1 MKKKKR
7 SSAKKIK
14 NTEKRV
20 EKKER
25 KERGNGFSF
34 SLPEKTKRYLLS
46 ALSFLLAVVFV
57 FSFSGKAGAIG
68 NSLKSIFDALIGNV
82 IYIIPVI
89 CLIFAIILLK
99 DDESF
104 KEHKNSLIISTILLV
119 LSLSGIFALLELRNA
134 PDLVSEFV
142 WDNTGNGGW
151 LGYAFAWPLLKGF
164 DYIVTFALMGI
175 LLAVSLWIIAQPFRR
190 AIEEYEDEEDEEVK
204 VEVKEEKK
212 KLPILTLE
220 KIIPKRE
227 EPKVEEKK
235 EDKNLKTFEQKKQEN
250 KEYKYPPLDLLSKK
264 GGAPEGGDIT
274 YNSSVIK
281 RTLQT
286 FGIPV
291 EMSEI
296 NIGPTVTQYTLKPA
310 EGIKLSKITTLQN
323 DLALALASPTIRI
336 EAPIPGRSLVGIE
349 IGNKKRAVVGLREI
363 MDTDEFKASPA
374 PLLMAL
380 GKDVKGMPSFADLAE
395 MPHLLVGGT
404 TGSGKTI
411 CLNSIIL
418 SLLYR
423 NSPEEMKLVLV
434 DPKRVEFPVYSNLEH
449 LLCPVIYDANQTLVA
464 LKWLVGEMERR
475 FTVLAAGHS
484 RDIGSYNEKQEK
496 KGEQKLPYIV
506 LIIDELADLMS
517 VRGKELESYVV
528 RLAQMS
534 RATGIHLILAT
545 QRPSVEVIT
554 GLIKANITSRI
565 ALKVGSL
572 IDSRTILDS
581 SGAEKLLGRGDML
594 LLSKEVSKPRRV
606 QSPYISETEIKK
618 VVTWITDSNNE
629 VKEKTE
635 EGEPSLIETEPEMEE
650 NSLVGE
656 LTKSMEAPEAQM
668 DTFFSKEDPMYEE
681 AKRTVIQSKKA
692 STSLL
697 QRRLGIGY
705 ARAARL
711 MDILEERGIV
721 GPQEGARPREVY
733 VSEESPN
740 ENINEG

>member
-1 MKKKKR
+1 MKKKKGNR
-7 SSAKKIK
+7 KKAEKKI
-14 NTEKRV
+14 
-20 EKKER
+20 EKKTER
-25 KERGNGFSF
+25 KEREGGFSF
-34 SLPEKTKRYLLS
+34 SLPEKTKRYLFS
-46 ALSFLLAVVFV
+46 SFAFLLTVVFL
-57 FSFSGKAGAIG
+57 FSFSGRAGAVG
-68 NSLKSIFDALIGNV
+68 NSLKNIFDILIGNV
-82 IYIIPVI
+82 IYIVPII
-89 CLIFAIILLK
+89 CAVYGIFLLK
-99 DDESF
+99 DDDSF
-104 KEHKNSLIISTILLV
+104 REHKNSLMLSTGLLV
-119 LSLSGIFALLELRNA
+119 LSLAGIFSLIEMKGS

-151 LGYAFAWPLLKGF
+151 LGYAAAWPVLKGF
-164 DYIVTFALMGI
+164 DYIVAFALFGI
-175 LLAVSLWIIAQPFRR
+175 ALAVSLWIIIQPFRK
-190 AIEEYEDEEDEEVK
+190 AIEEFEEEEEEEVK
-204 VEVKEEKK
+204 VKVKEEKK
-212 KLPILTLE
+212 LPVLNLE
-220 KIIPKRE
+220 KIIPKKE
-227 EPKVEEKK
+227 EPKAEEKK
-235 EDKNLKTFEQKKQEN
+235 DLNLKTFEQKKQEN
-250 KEYKYPPLDLLSKK
+250 KEYEYPPLDLLSKK
-264 GGAPEGGDIT
+264 GGNPEGGDIT

-310 EGIKLSKITTLQN
+310 EGIKLSKITALQN

-349 IGNKKRAVVGLREI
+349 IGNKKRAVVGLREVL
-363 MDTDEFKASPA
+363 DTDEFKGSPA
-374 PLLMAL
+374 TLFMAL
-380 GKDVKGMPSFADLAE
+380 GKDVKGAPAFSDLAE

-423 NSPEEMKLVLV
+423 NSPDEMKLILV
-434 DPKRVEFPVYSNLEH
+434 DPKRVEFPVYANLGH

-475 FTVLAAGHS
+475 FTVLAEGHS
-484 RDIGSYNEKQEK
+484 RDIISFNEKMEK
-496 KGEQKLPYIV
+496 KGEEKLPYIV

-517 VRGKELESYVV
+517 VRGKEIESYVV

-581 SGAEKLLGRGDML
+581 SGAEKLLGKGDML
-594 LLSKEVSKPRRV
+594 LMTKESSKPRRI
-606 QSPYISETEIKK
+606 QSPYISEAEIKK
-618 VVTWITDSNNE
+618 VITWITDSNAPE
-629 VKEKTE
+629 VKEGA
-635 EGEPSLIETEPEMEE
+635 EGEGSLLEIETEAGD
-650 NSLVGE
+650 NSLAGE
-656 LTKSMEAPEAQM
+656 LTKSMETPEAQM
-668 DTFFSKEDPMYEE
+668 DTFFSKEDPMYDE
-681 AKRTVIQSKKA
+681 AKRIVIQSRKA

-697 QRRLGIGY
+697 QRRLGVGY

-711 MDILEERGIV
+711 MDILEERGVV
-721 GPQEGARPREVY
+721 GPQEGAKPREVY
-733 VSEESPN
+733 MSEESPN
-740 ENINEG
+740 GQSDEGQEF

>member
-1 MKKKKR
+1 MKKKKGK
-7 SSAKKIK
+7 SAKKIE
-14 NTEKRV
+14 NT
-20 EKKER
+20 KKKAER
-25 KERGNGFSF
+25 KEREGGFSF
-34 SLPEKTKRYLLS
+34 SLPERTKRYLLCS
-46 ALSFLLAVVFV
+46 LSFLLTVVFL

-68 NSLKSIFDALIGNV
+68 NSLKNIFDALIGNV
-82 IYIIPVI
+82 IYIVPVI
-89 CLIFAIILLK
+89 FLIYAIVLLK

-104 KEHKNSLIISTILLV
+104 KEHKNSLIISTVLLV
-119 LSLSGIFALLELRNA
+119 LSLSGIFALLELRNV
-134 PDLVSEFV
+134 PELVSEFV
-142 WDNTGNGGW
+142 WTNTGNGGW
-151 LGYAFAWPLLKGF
+151 LGYALAWPLLHGF
-164 DYIVTFALMGI
+164 DYIVSFALFGI
-175 LLAVSLWIIAQPFRR
+175 VLAVSLWIIIQPFRR
-190 AIEEYEDEEDEEVK
+190 AIEEYEEEEEEVK

-212 KLPILTLE
+212 KSPLLNLE
-220 KIIPKRE
+220 KIIPKKE
-227 EPKVEEKK
+227 EPKIEEKK

-363 MDTDEFKASPA
+363 MDTEEFKTSPA

-434 DPKRVEFPVYSNLEH
+434 DPKRVEFPVYANLEH

-517 VRGKELESYVV
+517 VRGKEIESYVV

-594 LLSKEVSKPRRV
+594 LMSKEVSKPRRV

-618 VVTWITDSNNE
+618 VVTWITDSNVE

-635 EGEPSLIETEPEMEE
+635 EEPSFIETEPEKEE

-656 LTKSMEAPEAQM
+656 LTKSMETPEAQM

-697 QRRLGIGY
+697 QRRLGVGY

-711 MDILEERGIV
+711 MDILEERGVV
-721 GPQEGARPREVY
+721 GPQDGAKPRDVY
-733 VSEESPN
+733 MSEESPQDSN
-740 ENINEG
+740 NGEQEL